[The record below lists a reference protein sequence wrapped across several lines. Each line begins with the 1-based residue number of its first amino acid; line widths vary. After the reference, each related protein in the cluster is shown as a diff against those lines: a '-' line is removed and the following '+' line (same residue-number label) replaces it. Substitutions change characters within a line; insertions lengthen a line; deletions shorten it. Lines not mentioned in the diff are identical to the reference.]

1 MALLVA
7 DSRSESFDKP
17 PPPKKKWIQNYLVDR
32 DSEPDSDGGSSSPN
46 PADDDQPAPS
56 AAETAVLTAAAA
68 VAASGKSDKEVVAA
82 SGAIVQSVINQF
94 QEYIHQQTNRN
105 LHHQTAQNAA
115 ATANRTTSYH
125 KPLAAAADVHHQQSL
140 IQPLSAGQ
148 LAVQLLDPLTRGG
161 DKFNDSLQKIST
173 KSSLLP
179 ISESNHT
186 LSSPIANA
194 PSSSSSRLAANDST
208 ISDVNSMAA
217 PSDTLGGLSKKE
229 IGGVVQGVIS
239 QFLTGSLADVQFGSR
254 SGSSSSRKRC
264 RRGHDKCPSRS
275 HRSSRGSDSSGLHH
289 SHHRSSRSIYRP
301 GHSGHHNDREG
312 VLVDNTVS
320 QNVPEDY
327 SGPQAKYRKSHE
339 EFETDAGG
347 VLNLSLPKTGSRTAQ
362 DEFNFSLNSRV
373 TFAAE
378 DSCYSAE
385 NSQRSMEISKS
396 QQMYNAD
403 EALDL
408 DIKSTA
414 ASKTTSLISMS
425 ATAAAVASQ
434 STQAA
439 MLRRQSQNSYHS
451 AFYPPE
457 AGFRPQS
464 SHSSLHSS
472 AAATAVYIKPVP
484 LSTLIKA
491 PASLSPQGSPAPS
504 PPSLA
509 VLQQPT
515 ASISSPVNLIV
526 KPTAVHVS
534 EPTAV
539 IQAPQHSGSSRY
551 NQKLAVEKCSPRF
564 LSTPAAV
571 KQYSSPLPPEL
582 IPTKRTSPVTTLSQ
596 PTAIKKESSASTPLA
611 TAKIAASP
619 PSSSNRRGNKNADK
633 AADKPAEKS
642 DKSADNSSSISGVKA
657 TTSTRELH
665 NQLEKNRRAQ
675 LKLCFE
681 ELASEC
687 QIDPKTKASNL
698 TVIRS
703 AYKVVMGLRRD
714 ERENE
719 KEIAN
724 LAEEKIKLTQR
735 LEELRRHLPGFKLA
749 ED

>member
-46 PADDDQPAPS
+46 PVDDKLEAPS
-56 AAETAVLTAAAA
+56 AAEAAVLTAAAA
-68 VAASGKSDKEVVAA
+68 VAASSDKEAA

-105 LHHQTAQNAA
+105 LHHQTVSRPSPNQ
-115 ATANRTTSYH
+115 
-125 KPLAAAADVHHQQSL
+125 PLAAADVHHQQQAAL
-140 IQPLSAGQ
+140 LRPRPLLSAGQ
-148 LAVQLLDPLTRGG
+148 LAAQLLDPLSRGG

-173 KSSLLP
+173 KSSLLAVP
-179 ISESNHT
+179 FSASRHS
-186 LSSPIANA
+186 LSSVTA
-194 PSSSSSRLAANDST
+194 PAISSSRLAANDSPS
-208 ISDVNSMAA
+208 SDVNSLAA
-217 PSDTLGGLSKKE
+217 PSDSLGGLSQKE

-264 RRGHDKCPSRS
+264 RRGHEKCPSRS
-275 HRSSRGSDSSGLHH
+275 HRSSRGSDSSRHNHHHH
-289 SHHRSSRSIYRP
+289 SSSGHHR
-301 GHSGHHNDREG
+301 HSGHNDRGEG
-312 VLVDNTVS
+312 VLVDNTNTS
-320 QNVPEDY
+320 HNVAEDY
-327 SGPQAKYRKSHE
+327 SGPQAKYRKSSHE

-347 VLNLSLPKTGSRTAQ
+347 VLNLSLPKTGARTAQ
-362 DEFNFSLNSRV
+362 EESFNFNPNSRV

-385 NSQRSMEISKS
+385 DSQRSMEISKS

-408 DIKSTA
+408 DIKSTSAA
-414 ASKTTSLISMS
+414 ASAAAAITTASLSMS
-425 ATAAAVASQ
+425 AAAISTSAAAL
-434 STQAA
+434 
-439 MLRRQSQNSYHS
+439 LRRQSQNSYHS

-457 AGFRPQS
+457 AAGFQRPQS
-464 SHSSLHSS
+464 SSV
-472 AAATAVYIKPVP
+472 TGGYIKPVP

-491 PASLSPQGSPAPS
+491 PASLSPQGSPSPS
-504 PPSLA
+504 PPA
-509 VLQQPT
+509 V
-515 ASISSPVNLIV
+515 SISAAPVNLIV
-526 KPTAVHVS
+526 KPVVS

-539 IQAPQHSGSSRY
+539 IQNPQLSSSSRY
-551 NQKLAVEKCSPRF
+551 SQQLAVEKYSTKF
-564 LSTPAAV
+564 LTTPAAV
-571 KQYSSPLPPEL
+571 KQYSSPPPPEL
-582 IPTKRTSPVTTLSQ
+582 IASIATKRASPVTTISQ
-596 PTAIKKESSASTPLA
+596 STAVKKETSPA
-611 TAKIAASP
+611 TKASP
-619 PSSSNRRGNKNADK
+619 SATSNRRGSKNAATDK
-633 AADKPAEKS
+633 TPTDKPAEKS
-642 DKSADNSSSISGVKA
+642 DKPSAENSSGKVA
-657 TTSTRELH
+657 TSTRELH

-681 ELASEC
+681 ELAGEC

-698 TVIRS
+698 TVIRT

-735 LEELRRHLPGFKLA
+735 LEELRRQLPGVKLA

>member
-46 PADDDQPAPS
+46 PADDKLEAPS
-56 AAETAVLTAAAA
+56 AAEAAVLTAAAA
-68 VAASGKSDKEVVAA
+68 VAASSDKEAA

-105 LHHQTAQNAA
+105 LHHQTVSRPSPNQ
-115 ATANRTTSYH
+115 
-125 KPLAAAADVHHQQSL
+125 PLAAADVHHQQQAAL
-140 IQPLSAGQ
+140 LRPRPLLSAGQ
-148 LAVQLLDPLTRGG
+148 LAAQLLDPLSRGG

-173 KSSLLP
+173 KSSLLAVP
-179 ISESNHT
+179 FSASRHS
-186 LSSPIANA
+186 LSSVTA
-194 PSSSSSRLAANDST
+194 PAISSSRLAANDSPS
-208 ISDVNSMAA
+208 SDVNSLAA
-217 PSDTLGGLSKKE
+217 PSDTLGGLSQKE

-264 RRGHDKCPSRS
+264 RRGHEKCPSRS
-275 HRSSRGSDSSGLHH
+275 HRSSRGSDSSRHNHHHH
-289 SHHRSSRSIYRP
+289 SSSGHHR
-301 GHSGHHNDREG
+301 HSGHNDRGEG
-312 VLVDNTVS
+312 VLVDNTNTS
-320 QNVPEDY
+320 HNVGEDY
-327 SGPQAKYRKSHE
+327 SGPQAKYRKSSHE

-347 VLNLSLPKTGSRTAQ
+347 VLNLSLPKTGARTAQ
-362 DEFNFSLNSRV
+362 EESFNFNPNSRV

-385 NSQRSMEISKS
+385 DSQRSMEISKS

-408 DIKSTA
+408 DIKSTSAA
-414 ASKTTSLISMS
+414 ASAAAAITTASLSMS
-425 ATAAAVASQ
+425 AAAISTSAAAL
-434 STQAA
+434 
-439 MLRRQSQNSYHS
+439 LRRQSQNSYHS

-457 AGFRPQS
+457 AAGFQRPQS
-464 SHSSLHSS
+464 SSV
-472 AAATAVYIKPVP
+472 TGGYIKPVP

-491 PASLSPQGSPAPS
+491 PASLSPQGSPSPS
-504 PPSLA
+504 PPA
-509 VLQQPT
+509 V
-515 ASISSPVNLIV
+515 SISAAPVNLIV
-526 KPTAVHVS
+526 KPVVS

-539 IQAPQHSGSSRY
+539 IQNPQLSSSSRY
-551 NQKLAVEKCSPRF
+551 SQQLAVEKYSTKF
-564 LSTPAAV
+564 LTTPAAV
-571 KQYSSPLPPEL
+571 KQYSSPPPAEL
-582 IPTKRTSPVTTLSQ
+582 IASFATKRASPVTTISQ
-596 PTAIKKESSASTPLA
+596 STAVKKETSPA
-611 TAKIAASP
+611 TKASP
-619 PSSSNRRGNKNADK
+619 SATSNRRGSKNAATDK
-633 AADKPAEKS
+633 TPTDKPAEKS
-642 DKSADNSSSISGVKA
+642 DKPSAENSSGSGKVA
-657 TTSTRELH
+657 TSTRELH

-681 ELASEC
+681 ELAGEC

-698 TVIRS
+698 TVIRT

-735 LEELRRHLPGFKLA
+735 LEELRRQLPGVKLA

>member
-46 PADDDQPAPS
+46 PVDDKLEAPS
-56 AAETAVLTAAAA
+56 AAEAAVLTAAAA
-68 VAASGKSDKEVVAA
+68 VAAASDKQAA

-105 LHHQTAQNAA
+105 LHHQTVSRPSTNQ
-115 ATANRTTSYH
+115 
-125 KPLAAAADVHHQQSL
+125 PPAAADVHQQQHAAL
-140 IQPLSAGQ
+140 LRPRPLLSAGQ
-148 LAVQLLDPLTRGG
+148 LAAQLLDPLSRGG

-173 KSSLLP
+173 KSSLVVP
-179 ISESNHT
+179 VSAPRHS
-186 LSSPIANA
+186 LSSAA
-194 PSSSSSRLAANDST
+194 AAASSSSRLAANDSPS
-208 ISDVNSMAA
+208 SDVNSPS
-217 PSDTLGGLSKKE
+217 PSDSLGGLSQKE

-264 RRGHDKCPSRS
+264 RRGHEKCPSRS
-275 HRSSRGSDSSGLHH
+275 HRSSRGSDSSRHNHHHH
-289 SHHRSSRSIYRP
+289 SSSGHHR
-301 GHSGHHNDREG
+301 HSGHSDRGEG
-312 VLVDNTVS
+312 VLVDNTNTS
-320 QNVPEDY
+320 HNVAEDY
-327 SGPQAKYRKSHE
+327 SGPQAKYRKSSHE

-347 VLNLSLPKTGSRTAQ
+347 VLNLSLPKTGARTAQ
-362 DEFNFSLNSRV
+362 EESFNFNPNSRV

-385 NSQRSMEISKS
+385 DSQRSMEISKS

-408 DIKSTA
+408 DIKSTSAA
-414 ASKTTSLISMS
+414 ASTAAAITTASLSMS
-425 ATAAAVASQ
+425 AAAISTSAAAL
-434 STQAA
+434 
-439 MLRRQSQNSYHS
+439 LRRQSQNSYHS

-457 AGFRPQS
+457 AAGFQRPQS
-464 SHSSLHSS
+464 SSV
-472 AAATAVYIKPVP
+472 AGGYIKPVP

-491 PASLSPQGSPAPS
+491 PASLSPQGSPSPS
-504 PPSLA
+504 PPA
-509 VLQQPT
+509 V
-515 ASISSPVNLIV
+515 SISAAPVNLIV
-526 KPTAVHVS
+526 KPVVS

-539 IQAPQHSGSSRY
+539 IQNPQPSGSSRY
-551 NQKLAVEKCSPRF
+551 SQQLAVEKYSTKF
-564 LSTPAAV
+564 LTTPAAV
-571 KQYSSPLPPEL
+571 KQYSSPPPPEL
-582 IPTKRTSPVTTLSQ
+582 IASVATKRASPVTTISQ
-596 PTAIKKESSASTPLA
+596 STAAVKKETSPA
-611 TAKIAASP
+611 AKASP
-619 PSSSNRRGNKNADK
+619 SATSNRRGSKNAATDK
-633 AADKPAEKS
+633 TPTDKPAEKS
-642 DKSADNSSSISGVKA
+642 DKPSAENSSGKVA
-657 TTSTRELH
+657 TSTRELH

-681 ELASEC
+681 ELAGEC

-698 TVIRS
+698 TVIRT

-735 LEELRRHLPGFKLA
+735 LEELRRQLPGVKLA

>member
-1 MALLVA
+1 MSLLVA
-7 DSRSESFDKP
+7 DSRSENFDKP

-46 PADDDQPAPS
+46 PDVVDQPAPT
-56 AAETAVLTAAAA
+56 AAEAAVLTAAAA

-94 QEYIHQQTNRN
+94 QDYIHQQTNRN

-115 ATANRTTSYH
+115 AIASRTISYH
-125 KPLAAAADVHHQQSL
+125 EPLVAAADVNHQQFL
-140 IQPLSAGQ
+140 LRPISAGQ

-173 KSSLLP
+173 KSSLVP
-179 ISESNHT
+179 ISGSKHS
-186 LSSPIANA
+186 LSSTIAA
-194 PSSSSSRLAANDST
+194 AASSSSSRLAANDSAS
-208 ISDVNSMAA
+208 SDVNCMAA
-217 PSDTLGGLSKKE
+217 PSDTLGLSKKD

-239 QFLTGSLADVQFGSR
+239 QFLTGSLADVQFCSR

-264 RRGHDKCPSRS
+264 RRGHEKCPSRS
-275 HRSSRGSDSSGLHH
+275 HRSSRGSDSSGHHH
-289 SHHRSSRSIYRP
+289 SHHRSSRIGYRH
-301 GHSGHHNDREG
+301 GQSGHHNDREG
-312 VLVDNTVS
+312 VLVDNTNC

-327 SGPQAKYRKSHE
+327 SGPQAKYHKSHE
-339 EFETDAGG
+339 EFVTDAGG

-362 DEFNFSLNSRV
+362 DDFNFSLNSRV

-378 DSCYSAE
+378 DSCYSFE
-385 NSQRSMEISKS
+385 NSKRSMEISKS

-414 ASKTTSLISMS
+414 APTTTSIISIS
-425 ATAAAVASQ
+425 AVEAVASH
-434 STQAA
+434 STPAA
-439 MLRRQSQNSYHS
+439 LLRRQSQNSYHS

-464 SHSSLHSS
+464 SHSSLHSI
-472 AAATAVYIKPVP
+472 AAATTGYIKPVP

-491 PASLSPQGSPAPS
+491 QASLSPQGSPSPS
-504 PPSLA
+504 PPSFA
-509 VLQQPT
+509 ALQQPPV
-515 ASISSPVNLIV
+515 SISAPVNLIV

-539 IQAPQHSGSSRY
+539 IQTPQHCGSSRY
-551 NQKLAVEKCSPRF
+551 NQKIAVEKYSTRF
-564 LSTPAAV
+564 LSTPGAV
-571 KQYSSPLPPEL
+571 KQYSTTPPPDL

-596 PTAIKKESSASTPLA
+596 PKAIKIASADSKPLTA
-611 TAKIAASP
+611 AKIAGSP
-619 PSSSNRRGNKNADK
+619 PSSSNRRGNNIADK
-633 AADKPAEKS
+633 AADKTAEKS
-642 DKSADNSSSISGVKA
+642 DKSADNSSIISGVKA
-657 TTSTRELH
+657 VTSTRELH

-703 AYKVVMGLRRD
+703 AYKVIMGLRRD

-735 LEELRRHLPGFKLA
+735 LEELRRKLPDFKLA